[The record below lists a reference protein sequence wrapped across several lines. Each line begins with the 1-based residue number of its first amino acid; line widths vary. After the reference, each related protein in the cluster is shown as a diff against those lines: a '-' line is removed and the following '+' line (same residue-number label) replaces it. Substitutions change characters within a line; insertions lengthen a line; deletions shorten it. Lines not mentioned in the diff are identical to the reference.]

1 MFTVTVGS
9 KVRAWGVD
17 GIVTNHRGV
26 DADYPVIVDFGN
38 GDANSFTL
46 DGKYYRW
53 HKEPSLVLVE
63 RAEKF
68 EEVVGYVPVKT
79 TVYETKEEALAQPKA
94 VGYRE
99 IKYFRKVE

>member
-1 MFTVTVGS
+1 MFKVGS
-9 KVRAWGVD
+9 KVRAFGVD
-17 GIVTNHRGV
+17 GVVICFNDSPT
-26 DADYPVIVDFGN
+26 YPIHVDFGN
-38 GDANSFTL
+38 GNFSSFTL
-46 DGKYYRW
+46 DCKHCTW

-68 EEVVGYVPVKT
+68 EEVVGYVPVNT

>member
-1 MFTVTVGS
+1 MFKVGD

-17 GIVTNHRGV
+17 GIVTNHRGL
-26 DADYPVIVDFGN
+26 DADYPVIVKFDHDNLHDF
-38 GDANSFTL
+38 FTL
-46 DGKYYRW
+46 DGKLLFW

-79 TVYETKEEALAQPKA
+79 TVYETKEEALAQPNA

-99 IKYFRKVE
+99 IKYFRKVES